1 MKSIKE
7 EVRSM
12 HAMLGNFVSGSKEK
26 IELERAIRKAI
37 AELDETKSSFR
48 SRRIMQIK
56 EDLEKALHGR

>member
-1 MKSIKE
+1 
-7 EVRSM
+7 M